1 MSSSVIVYS
10 PDDIRGRIVSKTLKA
25 SGIKT
30 FLFSSHFEVKEAIS
44 GHSPAVIILDLK
56 KKVSGELNFLET
68 LSYKFSEATII
79 ALSDTSN
86 AHVLENL
93 GLTNLLCVSDPLDP
107 ELILSMVK
115 DTLAGEFSI
124 RSCLRILQKALSKFS
139 RLVIRSLK
147 IIVLLIIGLFG
158 GYLYWCFS
166 TLPPTENLDEY
177 SPYESSKIF
186 SYDNVLL
193 TEFYVER
200 RTFIPHEM
208 IPKDVINA
216 FIAVE
221 DMRYYKH
228 HGIDIIRTLGALF
241 RNIKEGA
248 FVQGGST
255 ITQQLAKM
263 LFLKPEKTITR
274 KIKEIV
280 LSIQIEKEYTKDEIL
295 GFYLNQA
302 YFGARAYGIEAAS
315 QAYFGKSTEKIGIS
329 EAALLA
335 ALPKAP
341 SKYSPFK
348 NHDESLNRR
357 NHVLRRMLVAGFINE
372 KEYNVALSDPIP
384 VKYHGRKHKAPYFVD
399 YCKTVLEK
407 KYGDRLYT
415 SGLKIYTTLDYKE
428 QLKAERAVRKGIEKL
443 KKRGIE
449 EIQAAFLAVELKT
462 GRIKAMV
469 GGTNFWDSQF
479 NRVTQAMRQ
488 PGSAFKPIVYLTALK
503 KGFRL
508 DDVLEDQ
515 EVTYVV
521 KGRHKK
527 WTPRN
532 HREIYH
538 GTVTLKKALAL
549 SLNAATVSLA
559 KKIKIKSVIET
570 AETLGIR
577 SKVHPFYPSALGAS
591 ELSLMELVYAFAAFA
606 RGNRLGPM
614 CIDRIID
621 KEKLA
626 IVEPSGVREKVID
639 NKVLANLKRMLRDVI
654 LNGTGI
660 KARSLDRK
668 VYGKTGTTNDYADA
682 WFIGFDDKIV
692 AGVWVGRDNRMP
704 IGENETGS
712 RAALPIWIEY
722 MKN

>member
-1 MSSSVIVYS
+1 MSSSVVVYS
-10 PDDIRGRIVSKTLKA
+10 PDDIRGRIVSKILRVN
-25 SGIKT
+25 GIKSL
-30 FLFSSHFEVKEAIS
+30 LFSSHFEVKEAIVRN
-44 GHSPAVIILDLK
+44 SPALIILDLK
-56 KKVSGELNFLET
+56 KNVSSELNFLET
-68 LSYKFSEATII
+68 LSYELSEATII
-79 ALSDTSN
+79 ALADTSSV
-86 AHVLENL
+86 HVLENL

-107 ELILSMVK
+107 ELVLSMVK

-124 RSCLRILQKALSKFS
+124 RAYIHILQKALSKFL
-139 RLVIRSLK
+139 RLVIRSIK
-147 IIVLLIIGLFG
+147 IIILLIIGLLG
-158 GYLYWCFS
+158 GYMYWCVS
-166 TLPPTENLDEY
+166 TLPATENLDEY

-200 RTFIPHEM
+200 RTFIPHEK
-208 IPKDVINA
+208 IPKHVINA

-228 HGIDIIRTLGALF
+228 HGIDIIRTIGALF

-280 LSIQIEKEYTKDEIL
+280 LSLQIEKKYTKDEIL
-295 GFYLNQA
+295 GLYLNQA

-315 QAYFGKSTEKIGIS
+315 QAYFGKSAEKIGIS
-329 EAALLA
+329 GAALLA

-348 NHDESLNRR
+348 NHGESLNRR
-357 NHVLRRMLVAGFINE
+357 NYVLKRMLVAGFINE
-372 KEYNVALSDPIP
+372 KEYHEALSDPIP
-384 VKYHGRKHKAPYFVD
+384 IKYHGRKHKAPYYVD
-399 YCKTVLEK
+399 YCRTVLEK

-415 SGLKIYTTLDYKE
+415 SGLKIYTTLDYKD
-428 QLKAERAVRKGIEKL
+428 QLKAEGAVRKGIEKL

-449 EIQAAFLAVELKT
+449 EVQAAFLAVDLKT

-488 PGSAFKPIVYLTALK
+488 PGSAFKPIVYLAALK
-503 KGFRL
+503 KGFRV
-508 DDVLEDQ
+508 DDILEDQ

-521 KGRHKK
+521 KGRDKT
-527 WTPRN
+527 WTPHN
-532 HREIYH
+532 YREIYH

-549 SLNAATVSLA
+549 SLNAATVNLA
-559 KKIKIKSVIET
+559 KKVKIKNVIET

-577 SKVHPFYPSALGAS
+577 SKIHPFYPSALGAS

-606 RGNRLGPM
+606 RGNRIEPM

-621 KEKLA
+621 REKLA
-626 IVEPSGVREKVID
+626 LVEPSGVREKVID
-639 NKVLANLKRMLRDVI
+639 NKVLANLKRMLRAVI
-654 LNGTGI
+654 LNGTGK
-660 KARSLDRK
+660 KARSLGRK

-682 WFIGFDDKIV
+682 WFIGFDDETV

-712 RAALPIWIEY
+712 SAALPIWIEY

>member
-606 RGNRLGPM
+606 RGNRIEPM

-621 KEKLA
+621 REKLA
-626 IVEPSGVREKVID
+626 LVEPSGVREKVID

>member
-1 MSSSVIVYS
+1 MSSSVVVYS
-10 PDDIRGRIVSKTLKA
+10 PDDIRGRIVSKILRVN
-25 SGIKT
+25 GIKSL
-30 FLFSSHFEVKEAIS
+30 LFSSHFEVKEAIVRN
-44 GHSPAVIILDLK
+44 SPPIVILDLK
-56 KKVSGELNFLET
+56 KNVPSELNFLET
-68 LSYKFSEATII
+68 LSYKLSEATII
-79 ALSDTSN
+79 ALADTSSV
-86 AHVLENL
+86 HVLENL

-115 DTLAGEFSI
+115 DTLAGEF
-124 RSCLRILQKALSKFS
+124 RVRTCLRILRKALSKFS
-139 RLVIRSLK
+139 KLVFRSIK
-147 IIVLLIIGLFG
+147 IIILLIIGLLG
-158 GYLYWCFS
+158 GYMYWCVS
-166 TLPPTENLDEY
+166 TLPATENLDEY

-193 TEFYVER
+193 SEFYVER
-200 RTFIPHEM
+200 RTFIPHEK
-208 IPKDVINA
+208 IPKHVINA

-228 HGIDIIRTLGALF
+228 HGIDIIRTIGALF

-263 LFLKPEKTITR
+263 LFLKPEKTISR

-280 LSIQIEKEYTKDEIL
+280 LSLQIEKKYTKDEIL
-295 GFYLNQA
+295 GLYLNKA

-329 EAALLA
+329 GAALLA

-348 NHDESLNRR
+348 NHEESLNRR
-357 NHVLRRMLVAGFINE
+357 NYVLRRMLVAGFINE
-372 KEYNVALSDPIP
+372 MEYHEALSDPIP
-384 VKYHGRKHKAPYFVD
+384 TKYHGRKHKAPYFVD
-399 YCKTVLEK
+399 YCKTDLEK

-415 SGLKIYTTLDYKE
+415 SGLKIYTTLDYNE
-428 QLKAERAVRKGIEKL
+428 QLKAERAVRGGIEKL

-449 EIQAAFLAVELKT
+449 EVQAALLAVDLKT
-462 GRIKAMV
+462 GRIRAMV

-508 DDVLEDQ
+508 DDTLEDQ
-515 EVTYVV
+515 EVTYVL
-521 KGRHKK
+521 KGRNKT

-532 HREIYH
+532 HHEIYH

-559 KKIKIKSVIET
+559 KKVKIKSVIET
-570 AETLGIR
+570 AETIGIR
-577 SKVHPFYPSALGAS
+577 SKIHPFYPSALGAS

-606 RGNRLGPM
+606 RGNRIEPM

-621 KEKLA
+621 REKLA
-626 IVEPSGVREKVID
+626 LVEPSGVREKVID
-639 NKVLANLKRMLRDVI
+639 DKVLANLKRMLRAVI

-660 KARSLDRK
+660 KARSLGRK

-682 WFIGFDDKIV
+682 WFIGFDDEIV

-712 RAALPIWIEY
+712 SAALPIWIEY

>member
-1 MSSSVIVYS
+1 MSSSVVVYS
-10 PDDIRGRIVSKTLKA
+10 PDDIRGRIVSKILRVN
-25 SGIKT
+25 GIKSL
-30 FLFSSHFEVKEAIS
+30 LFSSHFEVKEAIVRN
-44 GHSPAVIILDLK
+44 SPPIVILDLK
-56 KKVSGELNFLET
+56 KNVPSELNFLET
-68 LSYKFSEATII
+68 LSYKLSEATII
-79 ALSDTSN
+79 ALADTSSV
-86 AHVLENL
+86 HVLENL

-115 DTLAGEFSI
+115 DTLAGEF
-124 RSCLRILQKALSKFS
+124 RVRTCLRILRKVLSKFS
-139 RLVIRSLK
+139 KLVFRSIK
-147 IIVLLIIGLFG
+147 IIILLIIGLLG
-158 GYLYWCFS
+158 GYMYWCVS
-166 TLPPTENLDEY
+166 TLPATENLDEY

-193 TEFYVER
+193 SEFYVER
-200 RTFIPHEM
+200 RTFIPHEK
-208 IPKDVINA
+208 IPKHVINA

-228 HGIDIIRTLGALF
+228 HGIDIIRTIGALF

-263 LFLKPEKTITR
+263 LFLKPEKTISR

-280 LSIQIEKEYTKDEIL
+280 LSLQIEKKYTKDEIL
-295 GFYLNQA
+295 GLYLNKA

-329 EAALLA
+329 GAALLA

-348 NHDESLNRR
+348 NHEESLNRR
-357 NHVLRRMLVAGFINE
+357 NYVLRRMLVAGFINE
-372 KEYNVALSDPIP
+372 MEYHEALSDPIP
-384 VKYHGRKHKAPYFVD
+384 TKYHGRKHKAPYFVD
-399 YCKTVLEK
+399 YCKTDLEK

-415 SGLKIYTTLDYKE
+415 SGLKIYTTLDYNE
-428 QLKAERAVRKGIEKL
+428 QLKAERAVRGGIEKL

-449 EIQAAFLAVELKT
+449 EVQAALLAVDLKT
-462 GRIKAMV
+462 GRIRAMV

-508 DDVLEDQ
+508 DDTLEDQ
-515 EVTYVV
+515 EVTYVL
-521 KGRHKK
+521 KGRNKT

-532 HREIYH
+532 HHEIYH

-559 KKIKIKSVIET
+559 KKVKIKSVIET
-570 AETLGIR
+570 AETIGIR
-577 SKVHPFYPSALGAS
+577 SKIHPFYPSALGAS

-606 RGNRLGPM
+606 RGNRIEPM

-621 KEKLA
+621 REKLA
-626 IVEPSGVREKVID
+626 LVEPSGVREKVID
-639 NKVLANLKRMLRDVI
+639 DKVLANLKRMLRAVI

-660 KARSLDRK
+660 KARSLGRK

-682 WFIGFDDKIV
+682 WFIGFDDEIV

-712 RAALPIWIEY
+712 SAALPIWIEY

>member
-10 PDDIRGRIVSKTLKA
+10 PDDIRGRIVSKTLNL

-30 FLFSSHFEVKEAIS
+30 HMLSSHFEVKDAIT

-56 KKVSGELNFLET
+56 KNVSSELNFLET
-68 LSYKFSEATII
+68 LSYQLSQTTII

-86 AHVLENL
+86 VHALENL
-93 GLTNLLCVSDPLDP
+93 NLANLQCVSDPLDP

-115 DTLAGEFSI
+115 DTLTGEYSI
-124 RSCLRILQKALSKFS
+124 RTYLRIFQKSLSRFF
-139 RLVIRSLK
+139 RLGIRSLK
-147 IIVLLIIGLFG
+147 IIALLIIGLFG
-158 GYLYWCFS
+158 GYMYWCFS
-166 TLPPTENLDEY
+166 TLPSTENLDEY

-200 RTFIPHEM
+200 RTFIPHEK
-208 IPKDVINA
+208 IPKHVINA

-228 HGIDIIRTLGALF
+228 HGIDIIRTIGALL
-241 RNIKEGA
+241 RNIRKGA

-280 LSIQIEKEYTKDEIL
+280 LSMQIEKKYTKDEIL
-295 GFYLNQA
+295 GLYLNQA

-315 QAYFGKSTEKIGIS
+315 QAYFGKSTDKIGIS

-341 SKYSPFK
+341 SKFSPFK
-348 NHDESLNRR
+348 NHEESLERR
-357 NHVLRRMLVAGFINE
+357 NYVLRRMLAAGFINE
-372 KEYNVALSDPIP
+372 MEYEEALSGPIP
-384 VKYHGRKHKAPYFVD
+384 VKYHGRKYKAPYFVD
-399 YCKTVLEK
+399 YCRIFLEK

-415 SGLKIYTTLDYKE
+415 SGLRIYTTLDYKA
-428 QLKAERAVRKGIEKL
+428 QLKAEKAVRRGIEKL
-443 KKRGIE
+443 GKRGIKE
-449 EIQAAFLAVELKT
+449 VQAAFLAVDLKT

-469 GGTNFWDSQF
+469 GGTNFWNSQF

-508 DDVLEDQ
+508 DDTLEDQ
-515 EVTYVV
+515 EVTYVAA
-521 KGRHKK
+521 GRDKT
-527 WTPRN
+527 WTPHN
-532 HREIYH
+532 HHDIYY
-538 GTVTLKKALAL
+538 GTVTLQKALAL
-549 SLNAATVSLA
+549 SLNAATVHLA
-559 KKIKIKSVIET
+559 KKVKITNVIET

-577 SKVHPFYPSALGAS
+577 SKIHPFYPSALGAS
-591 ELSLMELVYAFAAFA
+591 ELSLMELVYAFAAFS
-606 RGNRLGPM
+606 RGNRIEPM
-614 CIDRIID
+614 CIDKIID
-621 KEKLA
+621 REKLA
-626 IVEPSGVREKVID
+626 LVEPSGVREKVID
-639 NKVLANLKRMLRDVI
+639 NKVLANLRSMLRAVI
-654 LNGTGI
+654 VRGTG
-660 KARSLDRK
+660 KMARSLGRK

-682 WFIGFDDKIV
+682 WFVGFDDKIV
-692 AGVWVGRDNRMP
+692 AGVWVGRDNRLP

-712 RAALPIWIEY
+712 SAALPIWMEY

>member
-1 MSSSVIVYS
+1 MSSSVVVYS
-10 PDDIRGRIVSKTLKA
+10 PDDIRGRIVSKILRVN
-25 SGIKT
+25 GIKSL
-30 FLFSSHFEVKEAIS
+30 LFSSHFEVKEAIVRN
-44 GHSPAVIILDLK
+44 SPPIVILDLK
-56 KKVSGELNFLET
+56 KNVPSELNFLET
-68 LSYKFSEATII
+68 LSYKLSEATII
-79 ALSDTSN
+79 ALADTSSV
-86 AHVLENL
+86 HVLENL

-115 DTLAGEFSI
+115 DTLVGEF
-124 RSCLRILQKALSKFS
+124 RVRTCLRILRKALSKFS
-139 RLVIRSLK
+139 KLVFRSIK
-147 IIVLLIIGLFG
+147 IIILLIIGLLG
-158 GYLYWCFS
+158 GYMYWCVS
-166 TLPPTENLDEY
+166 TLPATENLDEY

-193 TEFYVER
+193 SEFYVER
-200 RTFIPHEM
+200 RTFIPHEK
-208 IPKDVINA
+208 IPKHVINA

-228 HGIDIIRTLGALF
+228 HGIDIIRTIGALF

-263 LFLKPEKTITR
+263 LFLKPEKTISR

-280 LSIQIEKEYTKDEIL
+280 LSLQIEKKYTKDEIL
-295 GFYLNQA
+295 GLYLNKA

-329 EAALLA
+329 GAALLA

-348 NHDESLNRR
+348 NHEESLNRR
-357 NHVLRRMLVAGFINE
+357 NYVLRRMLVAGFINE
-372 KEYNVALSDPIP
+372 MEYHEALSDPIP
-384 VKYHGRKHKAPYFVD
+384 TKYHGRKHKAPYFVD
-399 YCKTVLEK
+399 YCKTDLEK

-415 SGLKIYTTLDYKE
+415 SGLKIYTTLDYNE
-428 QLKAERAVRKGIEKL
+428 QLKAERAVRGGIEKL

-449 EIQAAFLAVELKT
+449 EVQAALLAVDLKT
-462 GRIKAMV
+462 GRIRAMV

-508 DDVLEDQ
+508 DDTLEDQ
-515 EVTYVV
+515 EVTYVL
-521 KGRHKK
+521 KGRNKT

-532 HREIYH
+532 HHEIYH

-559 KKIKIKSVIET
+559 KKVKIKSVIET
-570 AETLGIR
+570 AETIGIR
-577 SKVHPFYPSALGAS
+577 SKIHPFYPSALGAS

-606 RGNRLGPM
+606 RGNRIEPM

-621 KEKLA
+621 REKLA
-626 IVEPSGVREKVID
+626 LVEPSGVREKVID
-639 NKVLANLKRMLRDVI
+639 DKVLANLKRMLRAVI

-660 KARSLDRK
+660 KARSLGRK

-682 WFIGFDDKIV
+682 WFIGFDDEIV

-712 RAALPIWIEY
+712 SAALPIWIEY

>member
-1 MSSSVIVYS
+1 MSSSVVVYS
-10 PDDIRGRIVSKTLKA
+10 PDDIRGRIVLKILKVN
-25 SGIKT
+25 GIKAL
-30 FLFSSHFEVKEAIS
+30 LFSSHFEVKEALVR
-44 GHSPAVIILDLK
+44 HSPAVIILDFK
-56 KKVSGELNFLET
+56 NSVSRELNFLEM

-79 ALSDTSN
+79 ALSETSTV
-86 AHVLENL
+86 HVLENL
-93 GLTNLLCVSDPLDP
+93 GLINVLCVSDPLDP

-115 DTLAGEFSI
+115 DVLSDEFRI
-124 RSCLRILQKALSKFS
+124 RSCLLILQEVLSKFS
-139 RLVIRSLK
+139 RLMFRGLK
-147 IIVLLIIGLFG
+147 IIVLLIIGLLG
-158 GYLYWCFS
+158 GYMYWCFS
-166 TLPPTENLDEY
+166 TLPSTENLDEY

-200 RTFIPHEM
+200 RTFIPHEK
-208 IPKDVINA
+208 IPKQVINA

-228 HGIDIIRTLGALF
+228 HGIDIIRTIGALF

-280 LSIQIEKEYTKDEIL
+280 LSLQLEKEYTKDEIL
-295 GFYLNQA
+295 GLYLNQA
-302 YFGARAYGIEAAS
+302 YFGARSYGIEAAS
-315 QAYFGKSTEKIGIS
+315 QAYFGKSTDKISIS

-372 KEYNVALSDPIP
+372 KEYHKALSDPVP

-399 YCKTVLEK
+399 YCRTVLEK

-428 QLKAERAVRKGIEKL
+428 QLKAERAIRKGMERL

-449 EIQAAFLAVELKT
+449 EVQAAFLAVELKT

-508 DDVLEDQ
+508 DDILEDQ
-515 EVTYVV
+515 EVTYAV
-521 KGRHKK
+521 KGGNKT
-527 WTPRN
+527 WTPHN

-549 SLNAATVSLA
+549 SLNSATVSLA
-559 KKIKIKSVIET
+559 KKVKIKSVIET

-577 SKVHPFYPSALGAS
+577 SKIHPFYPSALGAS
-591 ELSLMELVYAFAAFA
+591 ELSLMEIVYAFAAFA
-606 RGNRLGPM
+606 RGNRIEPM

-621 KEKLA
+621 REKLA
-626 IVEPSGVREKVID
+626 LVEPSGVREKVIN
-639 NKVLANLKRMLRDVI
+639 NKVLADLKSMLRAVI

-660 KARSLDRK
+660 RARSLGRK

-682 WFIGFDDKIV
+682 WFIGFDDEIV
-692 AGVWVGRDNRMP
+692 AGVWVGRDDRMP

-712 RAALPIWIEY
+712 RAALPIWMEY

>member
-1 MSSSVIVYS
+1 MAPSVIVYS
-10 PDDIRGRIVSKTLKA
+10 PDDIRGRIVLKILKV

-30 FLFSSHFEVKEAIS
+30 LLFSSHFEVEEAIARY
-44 GHSPAVIILDLK
+44 SPAVIILDIK
-56 KKVSGELNFLET
+56 KSVSSELNFLQT
-68 LSYKFSEATII
+68 LSYNLSEATII
-79 ALSDTSN
+79 ALSGTSDV
-86 AHVLENL
+86 HVLENL
-93 GLTNLLCVSDPLDP
+93 GLTNLLCVPDPLDP

-115 DTLAGEFSI
+115 DILAGGFSI
-124 RSCLRILQKALSKFS
+124 RTCLRILQQALFKGF
-139 RLVIRSLK
+139 RFFIRSLK
-147 IIVLLIIGLFG
+147 IVLLLIIGLLG
-158 GYLYWCFS
+158 GYIYWCVS
-166 TLPPTENLDEY
+166 TLPAIGNLDEY

-200 RTFIPHEM
+200 RTFIPHEK
-208 IPKDVINA
+208 IPKHVINA

-221 DMRYYKH
+221 DTRYYKH
-228 HGIDIIRTLGALF
+228 HGIDLIRTIGALF

-280 LSIQIEKEYTKDEIL
+280 LSLRIENKYTKDEIMGL
-295 GFYLNQA
+295 YLNQA

-315 QAYFGKSTEKIGIS
+315 QTYFGKSTDNIS
-329 EAALLA
+329 TAETALLA

-341 SKYSPFK
+341 SKYSPFR
-348 NHDESLNRR
+348 NHEESLIRR
-357 NHVLRRMLVAGFINE
+357 NYALRRMLVAGFINE
-372 KEYNVALSDPIP
+372 REYDEALSDPIP
-384 VKYHGRKHKAPYFVD
+384 TKYHGRKHKAPYFVD
-399 YCKTVLEK
+399 YCRTVLEK

-428 QLKAERAVRKGIEKL
+428 QLRAERAVHKGIEKL

-449 EIQAAFLAVELKT
+449 EVQAAFLAVDLKT

-488 PGSAFKPIVYLTALK
+488 PGSAFKPVVYLAALK

-508 DDVLEDQ
+508 DDILEDQ
-515 EVTYVV
+515 KVTYVL
-521 KGRHKK
+521 KGKDK
-527 WTPRN
+527 TWTPHN
-532 HREIYH
+532 HHEIYH

-549 SLNAATVSLA
+549 SLNAATVNLA
-559 KKIKIKSVIET
+559 KRVKIKNVIET
-570 AETLGIR
+570 AGILGIK
-577 SKVHPFYPSALGAS
+577 SKIHPFYPSALGAS
-591 ELSLMELVYAFAAFA
+591 ELTLMEMVYAFTAFA
-606 RGNRLGPM
+606 HGNRVEPM

-626 IVEPSGVREKVID
+626 LVEPSGVRERVID
-639 NKVLANLKRMLRDVI
+639 NNVLANIRRMLRSVI
-654 LNGTGI
+654 IDGTGI
-660 KARSLDRK
+660 RARSLDRK

-682 WFIGFDDKIV
+682 WFIGFDDRIV
-692 AGVWVGRDNRMP
+692 AGVWVGRDSRMP

-712 RAALPIWIEY
+712 SAALPIWIEY

>member
-1 MSSSVIVYS
+1 MSSSVVVYS
-10 PDDIRGRIVSKTLKA
+10 PDDIRGRIVSKILRVN
-25 SGIKT
+25 GIKSL
-30 FLFSSHFEVKEAIS
+30 LFSSHFEVKEAIVRN
-44 GHSPAVIILDLK
+44 SPPIVILDLK
-56 KKVSGELNFLET
+56 KNVPSELNFLET
-68 LSYKFSEATII
+68 LSYKLSEATII
-79 ALSDTSN
+79 ALADTSSV
-86 AHVLENL
+86 HVLENL

-115 DTLAGEFSI
+115 DTLAGEF
-124 RSCLRILQKALSKFS
+124 RVRTCLRILRKALSKFS
-139 RLVIRSLK
+139 KLVFRSIK
-147 IIVLLIIGLFG
+147 IIILLIIGLLG
-158 GYLYWCFS
+158 GYMYWCVS
-166 TLPPTENLDEY
+166 TLPATENLDEY

-193 TEFYVER
+193 SEFYVER
-200 RTFIPHEM
+200 RTFIPHEK
-208 IPKDVINA
+208 IPKHVINA

-228 HGIDIIRTLGALF
+228 HGIDIIRTIGALF

-263 LFLKPEKTITR
+263 LFLKPEKTISR

-280 LSIQIEKEYTKDEIL
+280 LSLQIEKKYTKDEIL
-295 GFYLNQA
+295 GLYLNKA

-329 EAALLA
+329 GAALLA

-348 NHDESLNRR
+348 NHEESLNRR
-357 NHVLRRMLVAGFINE
+357 NYVLRRMLVAGFINE
-372 KEYNVALSDPIP
+372 MEYHEALSDPIP
-384 VKYHGRKHKAPYFVD
+384 TKYHGRKHKAPYFVD
-399 YCKTVLEK
+399 YCKTDLEK

-415 SGLKIYTTLDYKE
+415 SGLKIYTTLDYNE
-428 QLKAERAVRKGIEKL
+428 QLKAERAVRGGIEKL

-449 EIQAAFLAVELKT
+449 EVQAALLAVDLKT
-462 GRIKAMV
+462 GRIRAMV

-508 DDVLEDQ
+508 DDTLEDQ
-515 EVTYVV
+515 EVTYVL
-521 KGRHKK
+521 KGRNKT

-532 HREIYH
+532 HHEIYH

-559 KKIKIKSVIET
+559 KKVKIKSVIET
-570 AETLGIR
+570 AETIGIR
-577 SKVHPFYPSALGAS
+577 SKIHPLYPSALGAS

-606 RGNRLGPM
+606 RGNRIEPM

-621 KEKLA
+621 REKLA
-626 IVEPSGVREKVID
+626 LVEPSGVREKVID
-639 NKVLANLKRMLRDVI
+639 DKVLANLKRMLRAVI

-660 KARSLDRK
+660 KARSLGRK

-682 WFIGFDDKIV
+682 WFIGFDDEIV

-712 RAALPIWIEY
+712 SAALPIWIEY

>member
-1 MSSSVIVYS
+1 
-10 PDDIRGRIVSKTLKA
+10 
-25 SGIKT
+25 
-30 FLFSSHFEVKEAIS
+30 
-44 GHSPAVIILDLK
+44 
-56 KKVSGELNFLET
+56 
-68 LSYKFSEATII
+68 
-79 ALSDTSN
+79 
-86 AHVLENL
+86 
-93 GLTNLLCVSDPLDP
+93 
-107 ELILSMVK
+107 MVK
-115 DTLAGEFSI
+115 DTLAGEF
-124 RSCLRILQKALSKFS
+124 RVRTCLRILRKVLSKFS
-139 RLVIRSLK
+139 KLVFRSIK
-147 IIVLLIIGLFG
+147 IIILLIIGLLG
-158 GYLYWCFS
+158 GYMYWCVS
-166 TLPPTENLDEY
+166 TLPATENLDEY

-193 TEFYVER
+193 SEFYVER
-200 RTFIPHEM
+200 RTFIPHEK
-208 IPKDVINA
+208 IPKHVINA

-228 HGIDIIRTLGALF
+228 HGIDIIRTIGALF

-263 LFLKPEKTITR
+263 LFLKPEKTISR

-280 LSIQIEKEYTKDEIL
+280 LSLQIEKKYTKDEIL
-295 GFYLNQA
+295 GLYLNKA

-329 EAALLA
+329 GAALLA

-348 NHDESLNRR
+348 NHEESLNRR
-357 NHVLRRMLVAGFINE
+357 NYVLRRMLVAGFINE
-372 KEYNVALSDPIP
+372 MEYHEALSDPIP
-384 VKYHGRKHKAPYFVD
+384 TKYHGRKHKAPYFVD
-399 YCKTVLEK
+399 YCKTDLEK

-415 SGLKIYTTLDYKE
+415 SGLKIYTTLDYNE
-428 QLKAERAVRKGIEKL
+428 QLKAERAVRGGIEKL

-449 EIQAAFLAVELKT
+449 EVQAALLAVDLKT
-462 GRIKAMV
+462 GRIRAMV

-508 DDVLEDQ
+508 DDTLEDQ
-515 EVTYVV
+515 EVTYVL
-521 KGRHKK
+521 KGRDKT

-532 HREIYH
+532 HHEIYH

-559 KKIKIKSVIET
+559 KKVKIKSVIET
-570 AETLGIR
+570 AETIGIR
-577 SKVHPFYPSALGAS
+577 SKIHPFYPSALGAS

-606 RGNRLGPM
+606 RGNRIEPM

-621 KEKLA
+621 REKLA
-626 IVEPSGVREKVID
+626 LVEPSGVREKVID
-639 NKVLANLKRMLRDVI
+639 DKVLANLKRMLRAVI

-660 KARSLDRK
+660 KARSLGRK

-682 WFIGFDDKIV
+682 WFIGFDDEIV

-712 RAALPIWIEY
+712 SAALPIWIEY

>member
-1 MSSSVIVYS
+1 MSSSVVVYS
-10 PDDIRGRIVSKTLKA
+10 PDDIRGRIVSKILRVN
-25 SGIKT
+25 GIKSL
-30 FLFSSHFEVKEAIS
+30 LFSSHFEVKEAIVRN
-44 GHSPAVIILDLK
+44 SPPIVILDLK
-56 KKVSGELNFLET
+56 KNVPSELNFLET
-68 LSYKFSEATII
+68 LSYKLSEATII
-79 ALSDTSN
+79 ALADTSSV
-86 AHVLENL
+86 HVLENL

-115 DTLAGEFSI
+115 DTLAGEF
-124 RSCLRILQKALSKFS
+124 RVRTCLRILRKALSKFS
-139 RLVIRSLK
+139 KLVFRSIK
-147 IIVLLIIGLFG
+147 IIILLIIGLLG
-158 GYLYWCFS
+158 GYMYWCVS
-166 TLPPTENLDEY
+166 TLPATENLDEY

-193 TEFYVER
+193 SEFYVER
-200 RTFIPHEM
+200 RTFIPHEK
-208 IPKDVINA
+208 IPKHVINA

-228 HGIDIIRTLGALF
+228 HGIDIIRTIGALF

-263 LFLKPEKTITR
+263 LFLKPEKTISR

-280 LSIQIEKEYTKDEIL
+280 LSLQIEKKYTKDEIL
-295 GFYLNQA
+295 GLYLNKA

-329 EAALLA
+329 GAALLA

-348 NHDESLNRR
+348 NHEESLNRR
-357 NHVLRRMLVAGFINE
+357 NYVLRRMLVAGFINE
-372 KEYNVALSDPIP
+372 MEYHEALSDPIP
-384 VKYHGRKHKAPYFVD
+384 TKYHGRKHKAPYFVD
-399 YCKTVLEK
+399 YCKTDLEK

-415 SGLKIYTTLDYKE
+415 SGLKIYTTLDYNE
-428 QLKAERAVRKGIEKL
+428 QLKAERAVRGGIEKL

-449 EIQAAFLAVELKT
+449 EVQAALLAVDLKT
-462 GRIKAMV
+462 GRIRAMV

-488 PGSAFKPIVYLTALK
+488 PGSAFKPVVYLTALK

-508 DDVLEDQ
+508 DDTLEDQ
-515 EVTYVV
+515 EVTYVL
-521 KGRHKK
+521 KGRNKT

-532 HREIYH
+532 HHEIYH

-559 KKIKIKSVIET
+559 KKVKIKSVIET
-570 AETLGIR
+570 AETIGIR
-577 SKVHPFYPSALGAS
+577 SKIHPFYPSALGAS

-606 RGNRLGPM
+606 RGNRIEPM

-621 KEKLA
+621 REKLA
-626 IVEPSGVREKVID
+626 LVEPSGVREKVID
-639 NKVLANLKRMLRDVI
+639 DKVLANLKRMLRAVI

-660 KARSLDRK
+660 KARSLGRK

-682 WFIGFDDKIV
+682 WFIGFDDEIV

-712 RAALPIWIEY
+712 SAALPIWIEY

>member
-1 MSSSVIVYS
+1 MGLANL
-10 PDDIRGRIVSKTLKA
+10 RC
-25 SGIKT
+25 
-30 FLFSSHFEVKEAIS
+30 
-44 GHSPAVIILDLK
+44 
-56 KKVSGELNFLET
+56 
-68 LSYKFSEATII
+68 
-79 ALSDTSN
+79 
-86 AHVLENL
+86 VLE
-93 GLTNLLCVSDPLDP
+93 PLDP
-107 ELILSMVK
+107 ELILAIVK
-115 DTLAGEFSI
+115 DTLGSEFS
-124 RSCLRILQKALSKFS
+124 LRDYIPLFQRVLSKFS
-139 RLVIRSLK
+139 KFFIRSVE
-147 IIVLLIIGLFG
+147 IGALLIIGLLG
-158 GYLYWCFS
+158 GYMYWCFS
-166 TLPPTENLDEY
+166 TLPATENLSEY
-177 SPYESSKIF
+177 SPYESSKVF

-200 RTFIPHEM
+200 RTFIPHDK
-208 IPKDVINA
+208 IPNHVRDA

-228 HGIDIIRTLGALF
+228 HGIDIIRTIGALF

-263 LFLKPEKTITR
+263 LFLNSEKTITR

-280 LSIQIEKEYTKDEIL
+280 LSLQIEKKYTKDEIL
-295 GFYLNQA
+295 ELYLNKA
-302 YFGARAYGIEAAS
+302 YFGARAYGIEAAA
-315 QAYFGKSTEKIGIS
+315 QTYFGKSATKIGIS

-341 SKYSPFK
+341 SKYSPFR
-348 NHDESLNRR
+348 NHDEALNRR
-357 NHVLRRMLVAGFINE
+357 NHVLKRMLVAGFVNE
-372 KEYNVALSDPIP
+372 KQYREALSDPIP
-384 VKYHGRKHKAPYFVD
+384 TKYHGRKHKAPYFVD
-399 YCKTVLEK
+399 YCRTLLEE

-428 QLKAERAVRKGIEKL
+428 QLKAEEAVRKGIEKL

-449 EIQAAFLAVELKT
+449 EVQAAFLAVDLKT
-462 GRIKAMV
+462 GRIQAMV

-488 PGSAFKPIVYLTALK
+488 PGSAFKPFVYLTALK
-503 KGFRL
+503 KGFKP
-508 DDVLEDQ
+508 DDTLEDR

-521 KGRHKK
+521 RGANKT

-549 SLNAATVSLA
+549 SLNSATVRLA
-559 KKIKIKSVIET
+559 KKTKIKNVIET
-570 AETLGIR
+570 ARTLGIR
-577 SKVHPFYPSALGAS
+577 SKIHPFYPSALGAS
-591 ELSLMELVYAFAAFA
+591 ELTLMELVYAFAAFD
-606 RGNRLGPM
+606 RGNRIEPM

-621 KEKLA
+621 REKLA
-626 IVEPSGVREKVID
+626 LVEPSGVGEKVID
-639 NKVLANLKRMLRDVI
+639 SKVLSDLKNMLRAVI
-654 LNGTGI
+654 VSGTGI
-660 KARSLDRK
+660 RARSLGRK

-682 WFIGFDDKIV
+682 WFVGFDDKNV
-692 AGVWVGRDNRMP
+692 AGVWVGRDDRLP

>member
-1 MSSSVIVYS
+1 MSSSVVVYS
-10 PDDIRGRIVSKTLKA
+10 PDDIRGRIVSKILRVN
-25 SGIKT
+25 GIKSL
-30 FLFSSHFEVKEAIS
+30 LFSSHFEVKEAIVRN
-44 GHSPAVIILDLK
+44 SPPIVILDLK
-56 KKVSGELNFLET
+56 KNVPSELNFLET
-68 LSYKFSEATII
+68 LSYKLSEATII
-79 ALSDTSN
+79 ALADTSSV
-86 AHVLENL
+86 HVLENL

-115 DTLAGEFSI
+115 DTLAGEF
-124 RSCLRILQKALSKFS
+124 RVRTCLRILRKVLSKFS
-139 RLVIRSLK
+139 KLVFRSIK
-147 IIVLLIIGLFG
+147 IIILLIIGLLG
-158 GYLYWCFS
+158 GYMYWCVS
-166 TLPPTENLDEY
+166 TLPATENLDEY

-193 TEFYVER
+193 SEFYVER
-200 RTFIPHEM
+200 RTFIPHEK
-208 IPKDVINA
+208 IPKHVINA

-228 HGIDIIRTLGALF
+228 HGIDIIRTIGALF

-263 LFLKPEKTITR
+263 LFLKPEKTISR

-280 LSIQIEKEYTKDEIL
+280 LSLQIEKKYTKDEIL
-295 GFYLNQA
+295 GLYLNKA

-329 EAALLA
+329 GAALLA

-348 NHDESLNRR
+348 NHEESLNRR
-357 NHVLRRMLVAGFINE
+357 NYVLRRMLVAGFINE
-372 KEYNVALSDPIP
+372 MEYHEALSDPIP
-384 VKYHGRKHKAPYFVD
+384 TKYHGRKHKAPYFVD
-399 YCKTVLEK
+399 YCKTDLEK

-415 SGLKIYTTLDYKE
+415 SGLKIYTTLDYNE
-428 QLKAERAVRKGIEKL
+428 QLKAERAVRGGIEKL

-449 EIQAAFLAVELKT
+449 EVQAALLAVDLKT
-462 GRIKAMV
+462 GRIRAMV

-508 DDVLEDQ
+508 DDTLEDQ
-515 EVTYVV
+515 EVTYVL
-521 KGRHKK
+521 KGRDKT

-532 HREIYH
+532 HHEIYH

-559 KKIKIKSVIET
+559 KKVKIKSVIET
-570 AETLGIR
+570 AETIGIR
-577 SKVHPFYPSALGAS
+577 SKIHPFYPSALGAS

-606 RGNRLGPM
+606 RGNRIEPM

-621 KEKLA
+621 REKLA
-626 IVEPSGVREKVID
+626 LVEPSGVREKVID
-639 NKVLANLKRMLRDVI
+639 DKVLANLKRMLRAVI

-660 KARSLDRK
+660 KARSLGRK

-682 WFIGFDDKIV
+682 WFIGFDDEIV

-712 RAALPIWIEY
+712 SAALPIWIEY

>member
-10 PDDIRGRIVSKTLKA
+10 PDDIRGRIVSKIL
-25 SGIKT
+25 SVNGIKT
-30 FLFSSHFEVKEAIS
+30 LLFSSHFEVKEAIVKS
-44 GHSPAVIILDLK
+44 SPAAVVLDLK
-56 KKVSGELNFLET
+56 KNVSSELNFLET
-68 LSYKFSEATII
+68 LSYKLSEATII

-86 AHVLENL
+86 VHVLENL
-93 GLTNLLCVSDPLDP
+93 GLSNLHCVSEPLDP
-107 ELILSMVK
+107 EFILSIVK
-115 DTLAGEFSI
+115 DKLGGEFSI
-124 RSCLRILQKALSKFS
+124 RTYIPALQKALSNFS
-139 RLVIRSLK
+139 KLAVKSFK
-147 IIVLLIIGLFG
+147 IIILLIIGLLG
-158 GYLYWCFS
+158 GYMYWCFS
-166 TLPPTENLDEY
+166 TLPATENLNEY
-177 SPYESSKIF
+177 SPYESSKVF

-200 RTFIPHEM
+200 RTFIPHEK
-208 IPKDVINA
+208 IPKHVINA

-228 HGIDIIRTLGALF
+228 HGIDIVRTIGALF

-280 LSIQIEKEYTKDEIL
+280 LSLQIEKKYTKDEIL
-295 GFYLNQA
+295 GLYLNKA

-315 QAYFGKSTEKIGIS
+315 QAYFGKSTAKIGIS

-341 SKYSPFK
+341 SKYSPFR
-348 NHDESLNRR
+348 NHEEALNRR
-357 NHVLRRMLVAGFINE
+357 NYVLRRMLVAGFINE
-372 KEYNVALSDPIP
+372 TEYKEALSDPIP
-384 VKYHGRKHKAPYFVD
+384 KKYHGPKHKAPYFVD
-399 YCKTVLEK
+399 YCRTVLEK

-428 QLKAERAVRKGIEKL
+428 QLKAEGAVCKGIEEL

-449 EIQAAFLAVELKT
+449 EVQAAFLAVDLKT

-479 NRVTQAMRQ
+479 NRATQAMRQ

-508 DDVLEDQ
+508 DDTLEDR
-515 EVTYVV
+515 EFTYTVRGV
-521 KGRHKK
+521 NKT

-532 HREIYH
+532 YREIYH
-538 GTVTLKKALAL
+538 GTVTLKKALSL
-549 SLNAATVSLA
+549 SLNAATVRLA
-559 KKIKIKSVIET
+559 KKIKIKNVIET
-570 AETLGIR
+570 AKTLGIQ
-577 SKVHPFYPSALGAS
+577 SKIHPFYPSALGAS

-606 RGNRLGPM
+606 CGNRIEPM

-621 KEKLA
+621 REKMAL
-626 IVEPSGVREKVID
+626 VEPSGVREKVID
-639 NKVLANLKRMLRDVI
+639 DKVLANLKRMLRAVI
-654 LNGTGI
+654 VSGTGI
-660 KARSLDRK
+660 RARSLGKK

>member
-1 MSSSVIVYS
+1 MSSSVVVYS
-10 PDDIRGRIVSKTLKA
+10 PDDIRGRIVSKILRVN
-25 SGIKT
+25 GIKSL
-30 FLFSSHFEVKEAIS
+30 LFSSHFEVKEAIVRN
-44 GHSPAVIILDLK
+44 SPPIVILDLK
-56 KKVSGELNFLET
+56 KNVPSELNFLET
-68 LSYKFSEATII
+68 LSYKLSEATII
-79 ALSDTSN
+79 ALADTSSV
-86 AHVLENL
+86 HVLENL

-115 DTLAGEFSI
+115 DTLAGEF
-124 RSCLRILQKALSKFS
+124 RVRTCLRILRKALSKFS
-139 RLVIRSLK
+139 KLVFRSIK
-147 IIVLLIIGLFG
+147 IIILLIIGLLG
-158 GYLYWCFS
+158 GYMYWCVS
-166 TLPPTENLDEY
+166 TLPATENLDEY

-193 TEFYVER
+193 SEFYVER
-200 RTFIPHEM
+200 RTFIPHEK
-208 IPKDVINA
+208 IPKHVINA

-228 HGIDIIRTLGALF
+228 HGIDIIRTIGALF

-263 LFLKPEKTITR
+263 LFLKPEKTISR

-280 LSIQIEKEYTKDEIL
+280 LSLQIEKKYTKDEIL
-295 GFYLNQA
+295 GLYLNKA

-329 EAALLA
+329 GAALLA

-348 NHDESLNRR
+348 NHEESLNRR
-357 NHVLRRMLVAGFINE
+357 NYVLRRMLVAGFINE
-372 KEYNVALSDPIP
+372 MEYHEALSDPIP
-384 VKYHGRKHKAPYFVD
+384 TKYHGRKHKAPYFVD
-399 YCKTVLEK
+399 YCKTDLEK

-415 SGLKIYTTLDYKE
+415 SGLKIYTTLDYNE
-428 QLKAERAVRKGIEKL
+428 QLKAERAVRGGIEKL

-449 EIQAAFLAVELKT
+449 EVQAALLAVDLKT
-462 GRIKAMV
+462 GRIRAMV

-508 DDVLEDQ
+508 DDTLEDQ
-515 EVTYVV
+515 EVTYVL
-521 KGRHKK
+521 KGRDKT

-532 HREIYH
+532 HHEIYH

-559 KKIKIKSVIET
+559 KKVKIKSVIET
-570 AETLGIR
+570 AETIGIR
-577 SKVHPFYPSALGAS
+577 SKIHPFYPSALGAS

-606 RGNRLGPM
+606 RGNRIEPM

-621 KEKLA
+621 REKLA
-626 IVEPSGVREKVID
+626 LVEPSGVREKVID
-639 NKVLANLKRMLRDVI
+639 DKVLANLKRMLRAVI

-660 KARSLDRK
+660 KARSLGRK

-682 WFIGFDDKIV
+682 WFIGFDDEIV

-712 RAALPIWIEY
+712 SAALPIWIEY